1 MAPSAASPVP
11 PASVLT
17 HGGDGSGVGQEAA
30 GAAGGEAAA
39 VEQAGSEAHHLLE
52 APLDAPHPA
61 ALLKDHLAEE
71 IVLAKGEGGDEEGP
85 EEGGDTV
92 GGDGALG
99 TAGSRGG
106 GSAGGP
112 AVTHPWRRAMR
123 TKPLRFL
130 RMSVVTP
137 GRQDSDS
144 AAPPMTMATALPVPF
159 WDSRY
164 PMARRVTGNSPAAG
178 RDTGAVALQRPAT
191 RQGPPRVPS
200 SDGTWRD
207 RGKDGTRAPSAAGRG
222 WGRRGQGAGRGCV
235 GQSGR
240 REQAGCGRATG
251 KAEELS
257 RQGVGKVRAGCEQG
271 KGAAQAGCGQG
282 VGELRG
288 EAAAQ
293 AQRKQS
299 NPCPAS
305 SREPHPSRASGGSRS
320 RAGQAPLTATHQVLP
335 EQGQAEVSGQRGEV
349 GADAR
354 EQLLEAR
361 GARDEVA
368 EGADAENAVGVRA
381 DDVVVAGGQVVSLH
395 QLRGQKESRERDG
408 GT

>member
-11 PASVLT
+11 PAPVLT

-191 RQGPPRVPS
+191 RQGPPRVPRATAPG
-200 SDGTWRD
+200 GTGARTVQ
-207 RGKDGTRAPSAAGRG
+207 GLPLLRAGAGE
-222 WGRRGQGAGRGCV
+222 GAGRE
-235 GQSGR
+235 R
-240 REQAGCGRATG
+240 AGAAWGSQGGGNT
-251 KAEELS
+251 
-257 RQGVGKVRAGCEQG
+257 QGVDEQRA
-271 KGAAQAGCGQG
+271 
-282 VGELRG
+282 R
-288 EAAAQ
+288 
-293 AQRKQS
+293 R
-299 NPCPAS
+299 
-305 SREPHPSRASGGSRS
+305 RSGPDR
-320 RAGQAPLTATHQVLP
+320 V
-335 EQGQAEVSGQRGEV
+335 
-349 GADAR
+349 
-354 EQLLEAR
+354 
-361 GARDEVA
+361 
-368 EGADAENAVGVRA
+368 
-381 DDVVVAGGQVVSLH
+381 
-395 QLRGQKESRERDG
+395 
-408 GT
+408 